1 MFSDGRFPKVI
12 VFDFDYT
19 LWPFWV
25 DTHVLPPV
33 KAENGGQRV
42 VDRCAAPHGCEFTR
56 NAELISNSMCTE
68 FGRSFYRRGHFF
80 ALYPDVPQILQ
91 ELRSMG
97 IAIAAASSTAAPE
110 LAREMLDLL
119 VLEPAGEK
127 AILFFDSLQI
137 IPGSKT
143 VHVSR
148 VQKQLGVD
156 FSDMIFFDDE
166 ARNKNVERELG
177 VFTYLVRDGMTI
189 EVIDEAVKEWRHRM
203 DMAQLGLVRTIT
215 H

>member
-1 MFSDGRFPKVI
+1 MFSDGRFPKVMI
-12 VFDFDYT
+12 FDFDYT

-25 DTHVLPPV
+25 DTHVLPPLR
-33 KAENGGQRV
+33 AENGGHRV
-42 VDRCAAPHGCEFTR
+42 VDR
-56 NAELISNSMCTE
+56 
-68 FGRSFYRRGHFF
+68 RGHSF

-91 ELRSMG
+91 ELRNMG

-110 LAREMLDLL
+110 LAREMLNLL
-119 VLEPAGEK
+119 VLEPAGEN

-148 VQKQLGVD
+148 VQKQLGLD
-156 FSDMIFFDDE
+156 PSDMIFFDDE

-189 EVIDEAVKEWRHRM
+189 EVIDEAVKEWRRRK
-203 DMAQLGLVRTIT
+203 DMEELGRVRTMS